1 MPVKK
6 IAIGVT
12 LFLLLIVIFQNL
24 TVVDVKIVF
33 WKLSINLLLVILL
46 PFLVGIVMGWF
57 FRSFYGK
64 NQQGNKKDTI
74 EKSQPLT

>member
-64 NQQGNKKDTI
+64 NQQANKKKTN
-74 EKSQPLT
+74 ENS

>member
-64 NQQGNKKDTI
+64 NQQDNKKETN
-74 EKSQPLT
+74 ENSQAIT

>member
-24 TVVDVKIVF
+24 TVVDVKFLF

-64 NQQGNKKDTI
+64 NQQGNKKNTI

>member
-24 TVVDVKIVF
+24 TVVDVKIIF

-64 NQQGNKKDTI
+64 NQQANKKETN
-74 EKSQPLT
+74 ENS

>member
-64 NQQGNKKDTI
+64 NQQDNKKETN
-74 EKSQPLT
+74 ENS